1 MLLEAKRQAEK
12 ILGDARQEAQR
23 HAEMLYEDARRN
35 GWETGHAE
43 GVSQGSA
50 QAAGGKPARLRG
62 KTKRCLRG
70 SSVS

>member
-43 GVSQGSA
+43 ESA
-50 QAAGGKPARLRG
+50 RDLPRRWRKTGASARKRS
-62 KTKRCLRG
+62 KRCLRR
-70 SSVS
+70 